1 MEADAP
7 HGEIEEW
14 TATVPRL
21 LERCTQRWGLTVG
34 PPYTSGTAGYVAPA
48 IRSDGTDV
56 VLKLIY
62 PHREAE
68 HEADALKYW
77 NGEGAVRL
85 IDQDQDGWALVLE
98 RCSPGSPVS
107 AMGADAA
114 LDVFTSLLPRLWA
127 VVPPHVFTSL
137 ADEAMHWHRNLR
149 ADWERGSRPFDER
162 MLDATLEALPA
173 LCATQGEQ
181 VLLHQDLHG
190 DNVLSAQR
198 EPWLAIDPKP
208 LVGER
213 EFGVAPIL
221 RSSELE
227 QSRDATLNRLDRLCA
242 ELGLDRERAQWW
254 TIAQTL
260 AWSFDATYRVS
271 TADWL
276 FDDVVAR

>member
-7 HGEIEEW
+7 HGDIEMW
-14 TATVPRL
+14 KATIPRL
-21 LERCTQRWGLTVG
+21 LERCKQVWGLTVG
-34 PPYTSGTAGYVAPA
+34 PPYPSGAGGYVAPA
-48 IRSDGTDV
+48 THSDGTDV

-68 HEADALKYW
+68 HEADALKSW

-85 IDQDQDGWALVLE
+85 IDQDQGGWALILE
-98 RCSPGSPVS
+98 RCSPGTPLS
-107 AMGADAA
+107 AVGAAAA
-114 LDVFTSLLPRLWA
+114 LEVFTSLLPRLWA
-127 VVPPHVFTSL
+127 VAPPNVFTSL

-149 ADWERGSRPFDER
+149 ANWERSKRPFDER
-162 MLDATLEALPA
+162 MLDATLEALPH

-213 EFGVAPIL
+213 EFGVAPIV
-221 RSSELE
+221 RSFDLE
-227 QSRDATLNRLDRLCA
+227 QSREATLNRLDRLCA
-242 ELGLDRERAQWW
+242 ELGLDRDRAQWW

-276 FDDVVAR
+276 FDDAVTG